1 MEMRCSKV
9 FFPNYS
15 RKKPA
20 EDTLV
25 PPLWGTREK
34 IVFLRV
40 FVHAA
45 VSGGTCAFT
54 LKIVKPL
61 IKDSSRDDRSRH
73 RSNPRRTGSCRAR
86 PVNVDDGLEDIRWM
100 RGLGGEKLPAASYAL
115 LPNLKKGLFLPSE
128 RDREFFVA
136 CFLHSSA
143 QMCLYQT
150 PGRRPPPITGRCE
163 HCVTRG
169 WVGAPA
175 ERAPFRFHGAVVG
188 FVDRCLS
195 RTRHLATS
203 S

>member
-1 MEMRCSKV
+1 MVGLLISILVVKTVPSRPISNNTNHVRPMTMEMRCSKV

-128 RDREFFVA
+128 RDREFLLPVFYTAASKCV
-136 CFLHSSA
+136 CI
-143 QMCLYQT
+143 
-150 PGRRPPPITGRCE
+150 RRLA
-163 HCVTRG
+163 
-169 WVGAPA
+169 GA
-175 ERAPFRFHGAVVG
+175 
-188 FVDRCLS
+188 
-195 RTRHLATS
+195 RHLS
-203 S
+203 PVVL